1 MAAHLGGVGGV
12 GGGQH
17 RGGEDVGLRGAE
29 GDAGIGQVGV
39 DLEVAVAG
47 VLGGAA
53 GGGHPGAHQGDHQVA
68 GQVPGAGL
76 GGHDDFGHRHRPGR
90 LPHPDP
96 RRGGQ
101 PEPAV
106 RGVVQGPRVHRGVDR
121 AILPVGVVVH
131 QAEAAAHHGV
141 ADLADRQRTGH
152 RARPTQSDQTVG
164 AGELVDVGAAVH
176 PVDAVPQRQRLGVAQ
191 HLPDGAAHLDPF
203 TEGASVALHRG
214 RRGRGASHRARGQ
227 QMPRPLAGLGMGRMF
242 GVDGEFVART
252 AGGNP
257 LPAGGVLHQGDDGTA
272 AGRVDTQSVKLV
284 GDRRSFDGLP
294 PTRLRTRGDP
304 VGPPAQ

>member
-1 MAAHLGGVGGV
+1 MQGAVAFDGEAGHPAVDQRDGARLERPAVGGDPLVNAYLGVGEVGHYRLDVADDDQYRQSQHRAKVGVGDPHRGKGTRGRHEDPRGTACRELARHLGGVGGV

-17 RGGEDVGLRGAE
+17 RGGEHVVLRRAH
-29 GDAGIGQVGV
+29 GDAGVGQVGV

-53 GGGHPGAHQGDHQVA
+53 GGGDAGAHQGDHQVA
-68 GQVPGAGL
+68 DGI
-76 GGHDDFGHRHRPGR
+76 GGTGFRRRDDLGHRHRPRR

-96 RRGGQ
+96 RRRGQ

-106 RGVVQGPRVHRGVDR
+106 SGVVQGPRMHRGVDR
-121 AILPVGVVVH
+121 VIMAAGVIVH

-152 RARPTQSDQTVG
+152 RARPAQPHQEVG

-191 HLPDGAAHLDPF
+191 HLPDGAAHHDPL
-203 TEGASVALHRG
+203 TQGAAVALHRG
-214 RRGRGASHRARGQ
+214 RRG
-227 QMPRPLAGLGMGRMF
+227 
-242 GVDGEFVART
+242 
-252 AGGNP
+252 
-257 LPAGGVLHQGDDGTA
+257 
-272 AGRVDTQSVKLV
+272 
-284 GDRRSFDGLP
+284 
-294 PTRLRTRGDP
+294 
-304 VGPPAQ
+304 